1 MPACMYR
8 LISSFAIQAPPIQDA
23 LRQDAQE
30 ASAVNLVRRPPGQ
43 IAMDR
48 VNAPQATPYILP

>member
-1 MPACMYR
+1 MYR